1 MKNTFLE
8 FNALD
13 KDEIKALWNGATFV
27 FDANVLLN
35 LYRYSDETSQ
45 KFLQLISDLGTRS
58 WLPFQVGLEFHKNRL
73 TVISEQRKHFVDFQ
87 KKFEDLINEIE
98 NRNKNPFFSKS
109 VCNDL
114 DKIKLNINKEVE
126 TKASKFDDLLNSD
139 SIVSKLNKAFDGR
152 VGKRFEEAELKV
164 IYLEGEKRYKEKIPP
179 GYKDSAKPDYEKF
192 GDLLVWKEII
202 KKAKDSQMDV
212 IFISDDGKEDW
223 WLKHSG
229 KTISARPE
237 LLREFKDDVGKNCHF
252 YKPFQFLEF
261 SNEYLGKSVKSEV
274 IEEVKNHITPSS
286 NSGYLLVEVNLTG
299 SKEDVD
305 AFVNDIRSAG
315 YNIYLQYRDVETIG
329 QSSLF
334 ISLPDIPDLFRRLQ
348 SKYLFKADLYNLKDV
363 VILTGKSD
371 HLPI

>member
-13 KDEIKALWNGATFV
+13 KDEIKALWEGATFV
-27 FDANVLLN
+27 FDTNVLLN

-45 KFLQLISDLGTRS
+45 KFLQLISDLGARS

-73 TVISEQRKHFVDFQ
+73 TVISEQRKQYVEFQ
-87 KKFEDLINEIE
+87 KKFENLINEIE

-109 VCNDL
+109 VCHDL
-114 DKIKLNINKEVE
+114 DKIKLNITKEVE
-126 TKASKFDDLLNSD
+126 AKSSKFDDLLSSD
-139 SIVSKLNKAFDGR
+139 PIVTKLNHVFEGR
-152 VGKRFEEAELKV
+152 VGKCFDDIELKN
-164 IYLEGEKRYKEKIPP
+164 IYSEGEKRYKDKVPP
-179 GYKDSAKPDYEKF
+179 GYKDAAKPEYEKF

-202 KKAKDSQMDV
+202 KKAKDSDMDI

-223 WLKHSG
+223 WLEHG
-229 KTISARPE
+229 GRTISARPE
-237 LLREFKDDVGKNCHF
+237 LLREFRKIAGKNCHF

-286 NSGYLLVEVNLTG
+286 HGGYLLVEVNLTG
-299 SKEDVD
+299 AKEDVD
-305 AFVNDIRSAG
+305 AFVNDIRIAG
-315 YNIYLQYRDVETIG
+315 YNIYLQYRDVEMIG

-334 ISLPDIPDLFRRLQ
+334 ISLPDIPDLFRRLET
-348 SKYLFKADLYNLKDV
+348 KYLFKADLYNLKDV
-363 VILTGKSD
+363 EIFTGKSD

>member
-8 FNALD
+8 FNTLD
-13 KDEIKALWNGATFV
+13 KDEIKSLWEGATFV

-35 LYRYSDETSQ
+35 LYRYSDETSK

-73 TVISEQRKHFVDFQ
+73 SVISEQRKQYVEFQ
-87 KKFEDLINEIE
+87 KKFENLINEIE

-114 DKIKLNINKEVE
+114 DKIKVNIIKEVE
-126 TKASKFDDLLNSD
+126 AKATKFDDLLSSD
-139 SIVSKLNKAFDGR
+139 SIVSKLNHVFEGR
-152 VGKRFEEAELKV
+152 VGKCFEDAELRS
-164 IYLEGEKRYKEKIPP
+164 IYSEGEKRYKEKIPP

-202 KKAKDSQMDV
+202 KKAKDSEMDI

-223 WLKHSG
+223 WLEHG
-229 KTISARPE
+229 GRTISPRPE
-237 LLREFKDDVGKNCHF
+237 LLREFRNHAGKNCHF

-261 SNEYLGKSVKSEV
+261 SNEYLGKTVKSEV

-286 NSGYLLVEVNLTG
+286 NNGYLLVEVNLSG

-305 AFVNDIRSAG
+305 AFVNDIHSAG
-315 YNIYLQYRDVETIG
+315 YNIYLQYRDVESIG

-334 ISLPDIPDLFRRLQ
+334 ISLPDIPDIFRRLQ
-348 SKYLFKADLYNLKDV
+348 TKYLFKADLYNLKDV
-363 VILTGKSD
+363 EIFTGKSD